1 MQVILN
7 SIYFFLLYFVLQIL
21 IYRFLKININK
32 LSKIIL
38 IISISISIP
47 TAFYFSS
54 IFSLMNLININ
65 LAILC
70 IYMVMSG
77 IENPGSS
84 LIIIDLIA
92 NKKIKRKK
100 DLLFYF
106 LKSQEGIAVE
116 KRLNNN
122 ILSNFV
128 KVNKGKFFIRKN
140 SKLIIS
146 FFNSIKKI
154 YRLKSDV

>member
-1 MQVILN
+1 
-7 SIYFFLLYFVLQIL
+7 
-21 IYRFLKININK
+21 
-32 LSKIIL
+32 
-38 IISISISIP
+38 
-47 TAFYFSS
+47 
-54 IFSLMNLININ
+54 
-65 LAILC
+65 
-70 IYMVMSG
+70 MSG

-154 YRLKSDV
+154 YRLKSDA